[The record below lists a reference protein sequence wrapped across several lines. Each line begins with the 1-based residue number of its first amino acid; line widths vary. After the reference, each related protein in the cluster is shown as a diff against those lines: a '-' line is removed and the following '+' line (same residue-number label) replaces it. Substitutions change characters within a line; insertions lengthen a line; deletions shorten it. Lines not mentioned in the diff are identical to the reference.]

1 MPAYL
6 LDCNAA
12 EAVVMRERVE
22 FDTEQNVIEW

>member
-12 EAVVMRERVE
+12 ESLAARERAE
-22 FDTEQNVIEW
+22 LETQENVIEW